1 MLHCDA
7 ITCAQKLYHL
17 PARCV
22 IVWGRYLD
30 VVDRPSSSS
39 LPPTDAATPRTWNR
53 EHMLHVMQDIAK
65 LVE

>member
-17 PARCV
+17 PARRV

-30 VVDRPSSSS
+30 VVDRPSSS
-39 LPPTDAATPRTWNR
+39 PPTDAATRAWSR
-53 EHMLHVMQDIAK
+53 EHMLHIMQDIAK